1 MPVNYNAALKTAR
14 LNAVVAAIDAGPGP
28 GTLEICNAG
37 YATVLATIVL
47 ADPSFTVAG
56 SVMTMAG
63 VPRSD
68 TSADNTG
75 TAALARI
82 KDSAGTIVIDG
93 LTVGVGTGDI
103 QLNSVALAA
112 GQTVTINSGT
122 ITHA

>member
-1 MPVNYNAALKTAR
+1 MAVNYNAALKTTR
-14 LNAVVAAIDAGPGP
+14 MQAVVAAIDAGAGA
-28 GTLEICNAG
+28 GTLEICNAA

-82 KDSAGTIVIDG
+82 KDSNGVVVVDG
-93 LTVGVGTGDI
+93 LTVGVGSGDI
-103 QLNSVALAA
+103 QLNSTALSA